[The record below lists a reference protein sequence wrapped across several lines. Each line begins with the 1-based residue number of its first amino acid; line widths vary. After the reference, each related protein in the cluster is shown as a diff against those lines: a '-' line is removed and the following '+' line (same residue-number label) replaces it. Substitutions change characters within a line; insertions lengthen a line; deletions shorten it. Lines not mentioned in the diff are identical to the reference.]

1 MSARDAAETA
11 RAELT
16 GAVAVSQQLLDEHG
30 RHPAYRTS
38 AEWLIAL
45 IAHSL
50 AVNNAARE
58 YLTVTSRGMSAR
70 GLRGSRHAGASRPG
84 PVNNA
89 SPPSVRTTR
98 KESLS

>member
-1 MSARDAAETA
+1 MSTHDAAETTRDA
-11 RAELT
+11 LT

-58 YLTVTSRGMSAR
+58 YLTATSGGMPAR
-70 GLRGSRHAGASRPG
+70 DRRGSRHGGASRPG
-84 PVNNA
+84 PVGTA
-89 SPPSVRTTR
+89 SSPLVRATR

>member
-30 RHPAYRTS
+30 RHPAFRTS

-50 AVNNAARE
+50 AVNTAARE
-58 YLTVTSRGMSAR
+58 YLTATSGGLPAR
-70 GLRGSRHAGASRPG
+70 DVRGSRNGGASGPG
-84 PVNNA
+84 PGGTA
-89 SPPSVRTTR
+89 SSPPVPTTR
-98 KESLS
+98 KESRP